1 MDSSE
6 HYVGSLNHEPQVSR
20 IVVYT
25 SSGCTRC
32 AMLKE
37 WLKSREREFEEKDL
51 ENVDVMAD
59 LVMRDAVILSAPAL
73 EIEETFFRE
82 DEIFDTNGRLN
93 GKLLHILEGK

>member
-6 HYVGSLNHEPQVSR
+6 HYVGSLNREPQVSR

-25 SSGCTRC
+25 SNGCTKC

-37 WLKSREREFEEKDL
+37 WLKSREKEFEEKDL
-51 ENVDVMAD
+51 ENVDVMTD
-59 LVMRDAVILSAPAL
+59 LVMRDEVVLSAPAL
-73 EIEETFFRE
+73 EVEATIFGE